1 MKTLKVL
8 SALLSYPTEELL
20 AARDELIG
28 VLEREAV
35 LPRAE
40 RRALALL
47 IDDIAAGDLM
57 DMQERYILLFDRTRA
72 LSLHLF
78 EHVHGESRDRGQ
90 AMVDLIKVYEDG
102 GYKVV
107 EVTPVMS

>member
-47 IDDIAAGDLM
+47 IDDIAAGD
-57 DMQERYILLFDRTRA
+57 A
-72 LSLHLF
+72 LDHL
-78 EHVHGESRDRGQ
+78 G
-90 AMVDLIKVYEDG
+90 
-102 GYKVV
+102 V
-107 EVTPVMS
+107 EVVRHADVDARLVDAALTDDEDVARHFAAHRIEE